1 MKAENK
7 LLIIV
12 AILLILKYFNITS
25 VDWVFISIFIIYVF
39 LSLPEINLKN
49 IDVNF
54 NTLFESNNN
63 LKQKIWE
70 LENQIE
76 ELKKLDNNR

>member
-25 VDWVFISIFIIYVF
+25 VDWVFISIFIIYGF